1 MDDGAADVL
10 ADAEI
15 DDALGLVV
23 AGAVAHGVPP
33 VVTRAAGVTELIRH
47 GASGWIVEGDPRD
60 GTAAALQALAQ
71 DRALR
76 ERLGVGAR
84 AVAAAR
90 TWDDVARETLVV
102 YAEARE

>member
-1 MDDGAADVL
+1 MMGSGGVGGFFGGRRANAGSDVIFIARGAHL
-10 ADAEI
+10 A
-15 DDALGLVV
+15 
-23 AGAVAHGVPP
+23 
-33 VVTRAAGVTELIRH
+33 
-47 GASGWIVEGDPRD
+47 
-60 GTAAALQALAQ
+60 
-71 DRALR
+71 ALR